1 MNLKKVGNNSYRIS
15 CHRPSPDYNPAFM
28 SSPSPR
34 LVTLVISS
42 RGGLPRYWTHFLWK
56 IDK

>member
-1 MNLKKVGNNSYRIS
+1 MVYYYYHQSFAFRNTFEMNLKKVGNNSYRIS

-34 LVTLVISS
+34 LVTLVIS
-42 RGGLPRYWTHFLWK
+42 
-56 IDK
+56 